1 MAGRPEVIGY
11 GMTVPFSG
19 PLGDQADRFRALVRL
34 GYTDAWTA
42 EADGHDGLTP
52 LALASTW
59 APELRLGTA
68 ILPAFTRGPA
78 LLAQSA
84 ASMAAAA
91 PGRFVLGLG
100 TSSNVIV
107 ERWNGI
113 GFETPYAR
121 VRDTVRFLR
130 EAFTGEKVTRAYESF
145 DVAGFRLANA
155 PGGTPEGAP
164 PIVVAAL
171 REGMLRLAGREAD
184 GAVVNWL
191 SVEDTTRVTA
201 IVAGAA
207 AAAGRPE
214 PELVARLFVCP
225 STERDLVLAQAKRL
239 VAAYVNVPV
248 YRAFHEWI
256 GRTEVLGEHWERW
269 DAGDR
274 AGSLEAMP
282 DEVVDDLLVHG
293 SPDDCRAHL
302 DRYVAAGITTPVLSI
317 VPLAGVDVDAAVRD
331 LAPTGNR

>member
-1 MAGRPEVIGY
+1 MTARY
-11 GMTVPFSG
+11 GMTVPFAG
-19 PLGDQADRFRALVRL
+19 PLHAQADRYRDLVEL

-52 LALASTW
+52 LALASVW

-78 LLAQSA
+78 LLAQGA
-84 ASMAAAA
+84 AALASAA

-113 GFETPYAR
+113 DFGAPYAR
-121 VRDTVRFLR
+121 VRDVVRFLG
-130 EAFTGEKVTRAYESF
+130 EAFTGEKVTGTYETF
-145 DVAGFRLANA
+145 DVRGFRLAS
-155 PGGTPEGAP
+155 PPVEAP

-171 REGMLRLAGREAD
+171 REGMLRLAGRESD

-191 SVEDTTRVTA
+191 SVDDARTVTA
-201 IVAGAA
+201 IVRD
-207 AAAGRPE
+207 AAAGAGRPG
-214 PELVARLFVCP
+214 PEVVARLFVCP
-225 STERDLVLAQAKRL
+225 STDREAVVAQAKRL

-248 YRAFHEWI
+248 YRAFHEWL
-256 GRTEVLGEHWERW
+256 GRTEALGEHWERW

-282 DEVVDDLLVHG
+282 DGVVDELLIHG
-293 SPDDCRAHL
+293 TPDECRAHVQ
-302 DRYVAAGITTPVLSI
+302 RYVDAGVTTPVLSV
-317 VPLAGVDVDAAVRD
+317 VPLAGVDPMAAARD
-331 LAPTGNR
+331 LAPGG

>member
-1 MAGRPEVIGY
+1 MTTTTTPVRY
-11 GMTVPFSG
+11 GMTVPFAG
-19 PLGDQADRFRALVRL
+19 PLHAQADRFRELADL

-52 LALASTW
+52 LALASVW
-59 APELRLGTA
+59 APDLRLGTA

-84 ASMAAAA
+84 ASLASAA
-91 PGRFVLGLG
+91 PGRFVLGIG

-113 GFETPYAR
+113 PFEEPYQR

-130 EAFTGEKVTRAYESF
+130 AAFTGEKVTEAFESF
-145 DVAGFRLANA
+145 DIRGFRLVD
-155 PGGTPEGAP
+155 PPEQAP
-164 PIVVAAL
+164 PMVVAAL
-171 REGMLRLAGREAD
+171 RGGMLRLAGREAD

-191 SVEDTTRVTA
+191 SPTDAGRVSA
-201 IVAGAA
+201 IVREAA
-207 AAAGRPE
+207 SAAGRSAPE
-214 PELVARLFVCP
+214 VAARIFVCP
-225 STERDLVLAQAKRL
+225 SDDRDRVLAEAKRL

-248 YRAFHEWI
+248 YRAFHEWL
-256 GRTEVLGEHWERW
+256 GRTDVLGEHWERW

-282 DEVVDDLLVHG
+282 DSVVDDLLVHG
-293 SPDDCRAHL
+293 APDQCRAAIA
-302 DRYVAAGITTPVLSI
+302 RYVAAGITTPVLAI
-317 VPLAGVDVDAAVRD
+317 VSLAGVDAGLAVRD
-331 LAPTGNR
+331 LAPRA

>member
-1 MAGRPEVIGY
+1 MTARY
-11 GMTVPFSG
+11 GMTVPFAG
-19 PLGDQADRFRALVRL
+19 PLHAQADRYRDLVEL
-34 GYTDAWTA
+34 GYTDDWTA

-52 LALASTW
+52 LALASVW

-78 LLAQSA
+78 LLAQGA
-84 ASMAAAA
+84 AALASAA

-113 GFETPYAR
+113 DFGAPYAR
-121 VRDTVRFLR
+121 VRDVVRFLG
-130 EAFTGEKVTRAYESF
+130 EAFTGEKVTATYETF
-145 DVAGFRLANA
+145 DVRGFRLAS
-155 PGGTPEGAP
+155 PPVEAP

-171 REGMLRLAGREAD
+171 REGMLRLAGRESD

-191 SVEDTTRVTA
+191 SVDDARTVTA
-201 IVAGAA
+201 IVRD
-207 AAAGRPE
+207 AAAGAGRPG
-214 PELVARLFVCP
+214 PEVVARLFVCP
-225 STERDLVLAQAKRL
+225 STDSEAVVAQAKRL

-248 YRAFHEWI
+248 YRAFHEWL
-256 GRTEVLGEHWERW
+256 GRTEALGEHWERW

-282 DEVVDDLLVHG
+282 DGVVDELLIHG
-293 SPDDCRAHL
+293 TPDECRAHVQ
-302 DRYVAAGITTPVLSI
+302 RYVDAGVTTPVLSV
-317 VPLAGVDVDAAVRD
+317 VPLAGVDPMAAARD
-331 LAPTGNR
+331 LAPGG

>member
-1 MAGRPEVIGY
+1 MTTTTTPVRY
-11 GMTVPFSG
+11 GMTVPFAG
-19 PLGDQADRFRALVRL
+19 PLHAQADRFRDLADL

-52 LALASTW
+52 LALASVW
-59 APELRLGTA
+59 APDLRLGTA

-84 ASMAAAA
+84 ASLASAA
-91 PGRFVLGLG
+91 PGRFVLGIG

-113 GFETPYAR
+113 PFEEPYRR

-130 EAFTGEKVTRAYESF
+130 AAFTGEKVTEAFESF
-145 DVAGFRLANA
+145 DIRGFRLVD
-155 PGGTPEGAP
+155 PPEQAP
-164 PIVVAAL
+164 PMVVAAL
-171 REGMLRLAGREAD
+171 RGGMLRLAGREAD

-191 SVEDTTRVTA
+191 SPTDARRVSA
-201 IVAGAA
+201 IVREAA
-207 AAAGRPE
+207 SAAGRPA
-214 PELVARLFVCP
+214 PEVAARIFVCP
-225 STERDLVLAQAKRL
+225 SDDRDRVLAEAKRL

-248 YRAFHEWI
+248 YRAFHEWL
-256 GRTEVLGEHWERW
+256 GRTDVLGEHWERW

-282 DEVVDDLLVHG
+282 DSVVDDLLVHG
-293 SPDDCRAHL
+293 APDQCRAAIA
-302 DRYVAAGITTPVLSI
+302 RYVAAGITTPVLAI
-317 VPLAGVDVDAAVRD
+317 VPLAGVDAGLAVRD
-331 LAPTGNR
+331 LAPRA

>member
-1 MAGRPEVIGY
+1 MTARY
-11 GMTVPFSG
+11 GMTVPFAG
-19 PLGDQADRFRALVRL
+19 PLHAQADRYRDLVEL

-52 LALASTW
+52 LALASVW

-78 LLAQSA
+78 LLAQGA
-84 ASMAAAA
+84 AALASAA

-113 GFETPYAR
+113 DFGAPYAR
-121 VRDTVRFLR
+121 VRDVVRFLG
-130 EAFTGEKVTRAYESF
+130 EAFTGEKVTGTYETF
-145 DVAGFRLANA
+145 DVRGFRLAS
-155 PGGTPEGAP
+155 PPVEAP

-171 REGMLRLAGREAD
+171 REGMLRLAGRESD

-191 SVEDTTRVTA
+191 SVDDARTVTA
-201 IVAGAA
+201 IVRD
-207 AAAGRPE
+207 AAAGAGRPG
-214 PELVARLFVCP
+214 PEVVARLFVCP
-225 STERDLVLAQAKRL
+225 STDREAVVAQAKRL

-248 YRAFHEWI
+248 YRAFHEWL
-256 GRTEVLGEHWERW
+256 GRTEALGEHWERW

-282 DEVVDDLLVHG
+282 DGVVDELLIHG
-293 SPDDCRAHL
+293 TPDECRAHVQ
-302 DRYVAAGITTPVLSI
+302 RYVDAGVTTPVLSV
-317 VPLAGVDVDAAVRD
+317 VPLAGVDPMAAVRD
-331 LAPTGNR
+331 LAPGG

>member
-1 MAGRPEVIGY
+1 MTLRY
-11 GMTVPFSG
+11 GMTVPFAG
-19 PLGDQADRFRALVRL
+19 PLHSQVDQFRELAEL

-42 EADGHDGLTP
+42 EADGYDGLTP

-59 APELRLGTA
+59 APDLRLGTA

-84 ASMAAAA
+84 AALASAA

-113 GFETPYAR
+113 DFAAPYAR

-130 EAFTGEKVTRAYESF
+130 EAFTGEKITAGYETF
-145 DVAGFRLANA
+145 DVRGFRLAVPPA
-155 PGGTPEGAP
+155 EPP

-171 REGMLRLAGREAD
+171 RAGMLRLAGREAD

-191 SVEDTTRVTA
+191 SVDDARRVTA
-201 IVAGAA
+201 IVREAA
-207 AAAGRPE
+207 ADAGRPA
-214 PELVARLFVCP
+214 PEVVARLFVCP
-225 STERDLVLAQAKRL
+225 STDRDAVLGQAKRL

-248 YRAFHEWI
+248 YRAFHEWL
-256 GRTEVLGEHWERW
+256 GRTALLAAHWERW
-269 DAGDR
+269 EAGDR
-274 AGSLEAMP
+274 AESLEAMP
-282 DEVVDDLLVHG
+282 DEVVDDLLIHG
-293 SPDDCRAHL
+293 TPDECRARVQ
-302 DRYVAAGITTPVLSI
+302 RYVDAGITTPVLSV
-317 VPLAGVDVDAAVRD
+317 VPIAGVDSVAAVRD
-331 LAPTGNR
+331 LAPAG

>member
-1 MAGRPEVIGY
+1 MTTRY
-11 GMTVPFSG
+11 GMTVPFAG
-19 PLGDQADRFRALVRL
+19 PLHAQADRFRELVEL

-78 LLAQSA
+78 LLAQGA
-84 ASMAAAA
+84 AALASAA

-113 GFETPYAR
+113 DFEAPYAR
-121 VRDTVRFLR
+121 VRDVVRFLR
-130 EAFTGEKVTRAYESF
+130 EAFTGEKVTATYETF
-145 DVAGFRLANA
+145 DVHGFRLA
-155 PGGTPEGAP
+155 TPPPEPP

-171 REGMLRLAGREAD
+171 REGMLRLAGRESD

-191 SVEDTTRVTA
+191 SVDDARRVTA
-201 IVAGAA
+201 IVRD
-207 AAAGRPE
+207 AAAGAGRPA
-214 PELVARLFVCP
+214 PEVVARLFVCP
-225 STERDLVLAQAKRL
+225 STDREAVVAQAKRL

-248 YRAFHEWI
+248 YRAFHEWL
-256 GRTEVLGEHWERW
+256 GRTDALGEHWERW

-293 SPDDCRAHL
+293 TPDECRAHVA
-302 DRYVAAGITTPVLSI
+302 RYVAAGITTPVLSI
-317 VPLAGVDVDAAVRD
+317 VPLADVDPVAAVRD
-331 LAPTGNR
+331 LAPGA

>member
-1 MAGRPEVIGY
+1 MTARY
-11 GMTVPFSG
+11 GMTVPFAG
-19 PLGDQADRFRALVRL
+19 PLHAQADRYRDLVEL

-52 LALASTW
+52 LALASVW

-78 LLAQSA
+78 LLAQGA
-84 ASMAAAA
+84 AALASAA

-113 GFETPYAR
+113 DFGAPYAR
-121 VRDTVRFLR
+121 VRDVVRFLG
-130 EAFTGEKVTRAYESF
+130 EAFTGEKVTGTYETF
-145 DVAGFRLANA
+145 DVRGFRLAS
-155 PGGTPEGAP
+155 PPVEAP

-171 REGMLRLAGREAD
+171 REGMLRLAGRESD

-191 SVEDTTRVTA
+191 SVDDARTVTA
-201 IVAGAA
+201 IVRD
-207 AAAGRPE
+207 AAAGAGRPG
-214 PELVARLFVCP
+214 PEVVARLCVCP
-225 STERDLVLAQAKRL
+225 STDREAVVAQAKRL

-248 YRAFHEWI
+248 YRAFHEWL
-256 GRTEVLGEHWERW
+256 GRTEALGEHWERW

-282 DEVVDDLLVHG
+282 DGVVDELLIHG
-293 SPDDCRAHL
+293 TPDECRAHVQ
-302 DRYVAAGITTPVLSI
+302 RYVDAGVTTPVLSV
-317 VPLAGVDVDAAVRD
+317 VPLAGVDPMAAARD
-331 LAPTGNR
+331 LAPGG